1 MGLPVKKPLTGE
13 HCKLLPPV
21 EKKVTTQGCTSKDK
35 QNVTMCGG
43 NCLSSAEASAGTEPY
58 DPTCKCCK
66 PLNYERFNITVECPN
81 GEEMQADFY
90 RITECACNVLDC
102 RATYSHKGESETDAE
117 SQTEIVNDANKKR
130 RRRAL
135 SRLFALPP

>member
-1 MGLPVKKPLTGE
+1 
-13 HCKLLPPV
+13 
-21 EKKVTTQGCTSKDK
+21 
-35 QNVTMCGG
+35 MCGG
-43 NCLSSAEASAGTEPY
+43 NCPSSAEASAGTEPY

-66 PLNYERFNITVECPN
+66 PLNYERSNITVVCPN

-90 RITECACNVLDC
+90 RITECECNVLEC
-102 RATYSHKGESETDAE
+102 TATVSHKGESETDAE
-117 SQTEIVNDANKKR
+117 TQTEIVNDANKKR